1 MQRRLLLLLPL
12 HLPAEFVQ
20 RLDTAMG
27 REYITSYRRLPFSR
41 LALSKASRIAT
52 SSVDTPTSSANTSV
66 FVMVFANVEDV
77 ATRR

>member
-1 MQRRLLLLLPL
+1 
-12 HLPAEFVQ
+12 
-20 RLDTAMG
+20 MG